1 MRPIAPGPGT
11 TGSSSRY
18 FRSPLRT
25 SLAYASTRLAA
36 TSTMTSPVPRSGS
49 GTVSIASG
57 DPNAFSTAAFIGPPH
72 FGEAAFSRAFRVS
85 TRPGIILGLFRPLL
99 RHGAYGGIRH
109 EFEAKRTRRLPAIA
123 AAEADAEGGW
133 PAGGLAAAHTR
144 PA

>member
-1 MRPIAPGPGT
+1 
-11 TGSSSRY
+11 
-18 FRSPLRT
+18 
-25 SLAYASTRLAA
+25 
-36 TSTMTSPVPRSGS
+36 MTSPVPRSGS

-123 AAEADAEGGW
+123 AAEEIGRASGRE
-133 PAGGLAAAHTR
+133 R
-144 PA
+144 V